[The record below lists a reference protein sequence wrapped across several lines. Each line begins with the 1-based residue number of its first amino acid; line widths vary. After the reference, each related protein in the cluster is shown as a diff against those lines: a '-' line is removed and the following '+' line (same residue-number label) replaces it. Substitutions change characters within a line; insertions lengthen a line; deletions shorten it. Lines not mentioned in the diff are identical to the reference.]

1 MRLGRGSVTLGE
13 VGENVWVR
21 VVRSQLLTL
30 FLLEGMKD
38 LEFTWILP
46 GHVLAASCRRGCS
59 QG

>member
-30 FLLEGMKD
+30 FLLEGIKD
-38 LEFTWILP
+38 LEFT
-46 GHVLAASCRRGCS
+46 
-59 QG
+59 